1 MIKLLIVEDQ
11 QSMREALCAAFSQ
24 NPETTVAGGLSDARL
39 ALACCRRE
47 HPDLVLMDVCTEN
60 NASGLDAAREI
71 ADACPDI
78 RIIIMTGFDEVSY
91 IPRAKASGAQ
101 GFVYKSQ
108 SLAELWEVITA
119 VMAGETRF
127 PEPRTIPLPQ
137 GETPLT
143 PREMEILRLICKRMT
158 NKEIADALF
167 ISERTV
173 KFHRENMLAKTGFE
187 RIVDLAFYM
196 ITNGWINPLY

>member
-47 HPDLVLMDVCTEN
+47 RPDLVLMDVCTEN

-119 VMAGETRF
+119 VMAPPNSRKKIR
-127 PEPRTIPLPQ
+127 PPQRCWIPPQ
-137 GETPLT
+137 EGG
-143 PREMEILRLICKRMT
+143 
-158 NKEIADALF
+158 ND
-167 ISERTV
+167 S
-173 KFHRENMLAKTGFE
+173 
-187 RIVDLAFYM
+187 
-196 ITNGWINPLY
+196 